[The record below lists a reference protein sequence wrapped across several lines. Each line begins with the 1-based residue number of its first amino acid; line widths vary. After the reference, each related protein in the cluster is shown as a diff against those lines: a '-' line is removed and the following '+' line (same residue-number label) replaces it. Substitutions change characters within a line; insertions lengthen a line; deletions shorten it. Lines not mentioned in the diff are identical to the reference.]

1 MPHGIQSLTIKQ
13 HTITK
18 NAEILLLVH
27 LALIRNAD
35 KVDGADATRTNT
47 EGCTADGV
55 DKRIKLLSIAEQPAA
70 V

>member
-1 MPHGIQSLTIKQ
+1 MEYRALTIKQ

-18 NAEILLLVH
+18 NADVLLLIH

-35 KVDGADATRTNT
+35 KVNGADATRTNT
-47 EGCTADGV
+47 EGCTADRV
-55 DKRIKLLSIAEQPAA
+55 DKRIQLLGVAEQPAA